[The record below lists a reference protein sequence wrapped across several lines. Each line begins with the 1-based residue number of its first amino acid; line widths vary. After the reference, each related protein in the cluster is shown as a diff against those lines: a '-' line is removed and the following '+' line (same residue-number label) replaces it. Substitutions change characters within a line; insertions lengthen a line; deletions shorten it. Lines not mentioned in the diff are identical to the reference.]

1 MKKRAF
7 TLVELLVVV
16 AIIALLIGLL
26 LPALAKAQQTAK
38 TVKDSSQLKQI
49 HTAMVGKANETKN
62 GKLPTPGLINRRA
75 VGSQQVPGEGE
86 EDFAKN
92 RTPFLYS
99 ACVAQQLFNTDI
111 LVGPTEVNQ
120 VVRVWANYNYAA
132 YNPAQDTYWDGDVG
146 NGAAAPGTLPQ
157 TVFRTVIQAVP
168 GSDECHASYGHLM
181 LVGLRKKQQWR
192 NNLDSGRPHLSTR
205 GCKNGLITGDEYT
218 FSPTLRLHGS
228 PKSWEGNVCF
238 ADTHMEFSET
248 FRPDGVM
255 FECGAFNLTKDN
267 MFACAA
273 TTDNKEFDGQGCLDV
288 PPTGGAPGPWSGS
301 DTMIAIH
308 PSTTSANGLLA
319 IPQWDRRENQ

>member
-1 MKKRAF
+1 
-7 TLVELLVVV
+7 
-16 AIIALLIGLL
+16 
-26 LPALAKAQQTAK
+26 
-38 TVKDSSQLKQI
+38 
-49 HTAMVGKANETKN
+49 
-62 GKLPTPGLINRRA
+62 
-75 VGSQQVPGEGE
+75 
-86 EDFAKN
+86 
-92 RTPFLYS
+92 
-99 ACVAQQLFNTDI
+99 VAQQLFNTDI

-146 NGAAAPGTLPQ
+146 NGATAPGTLPQ

-192 NNLDSGRPHLSTR
+192 NNLDSGRPHLATR
-205 GCKNGLITGDEYT
+205 GCRNGLITGDEYT

-228 PKSWEGNVCF
+228 PRSWEGNVCF

-255 FECGAFNLTKDN
+255 FECGPTNLTKDN

-288 PPTGGAPGPWSGS
+288 PPTGGAPGPWSGGDS
-301 DTMIAIH
+301 MIAIH

-319 IPQWDRRENQ
+319 IPQWDRRDNQ

>member
-7 TLVELLVVV
+7 TLVELLVVI

-38 TVKDSSQLKQI
+38 TVKDSSQIKQI
-49 HTAMVGKANETKN
+49 HTAMVGKANETKR
-62 GKLPTPGLINRRA
+62 GQLPTPGLINRLA
-75 VGSQQVPGEGE
+75 EGSRQIPGEGP
-86 EDFAKN
+86 EDFRKN

-146 NGAAAPGTLPQ
+146 NGASAPGTLPQ

-168 GSDECHASYGHLM
+168 GSDECHVSYGHLM

-192 NNLDSGRPHLSTR
+192 NNLDSGRPHLATR
-205 GCKNGLITGDEYT
+205 GCRNGLITGDEYT

-255 FECGAFNLTKDN
+255 FECGTDSLSKDN

-273 TTDNKEFDGQGCLDV
+273 TTDNREFSGQGCLDV
-288 PPTGGAPGPWSGS
+288 PPGGGAPGPWSGGDS
-301 DTMIAIH
+301 MIAIH

-319 IPQWDRRENQ
+319 IPQWDRRDNQ